1 MSEMKIKPLLKKYIF
16 DLFFLTGKIESR
28 RLLLGI
34 SLFVIIYAILF
45 FSIRPIGVSV
55 ELGMPSPQRI
65 TANREVVDYYTTNM
79 LREEAA
85 AAVSQVFD
93 QVPDVL
99 EDGKSA
105 IADFMTEIR
114 RVKGLQETGD
124 GEKADL
130 VRKTLGDQFSD
141 EFIYALMGMS
151 DYNLEILQRRMETI
165 FEEIV
170 SQGIKEEGIQS
181 ARKQLSQE
189 ISMLP
194 YDLEIRRG
202 AEVVLL
208 PLIEPNLIFN
218 AEATQA
224 KREAAMME
232 VEQVIIPKKSLIVQ
246 EGEKV
251 TEKHIAQLEAL
262 GLLGPRIHLGGY
274 FGLFFILLTIFTLVT
289 VYLYLF
295 HKDIY
300 ENITY
305 LLLLGLI
312 LVLTL
317 VFGLAARFFS
327 GYLIPVAM
335 SGILITVLFEPRLA
349 VLMNIILTL
358 LLGFVIDGEFNYI
371 VVLLV
376 GGLVAIYSVAN
387 LQRRSDLSKA
397 GIFVALANVVSI
409 VALYFFTTGFQLDY
423 EFLREFSIAVL
434 AGLGNGLFSAVMA
447 IGLLPYLESAFGMT
461 TAVTLLELSDPGRPL
476 LRKMLMEAPGTYHH
490 SVVVGN
496 LAEAVAESVG
506 ADPLLCRVSA
516 FYHDIGKI
524 KRPYFFVEN
533 QFTGDNPHSK
543 ISPNLSALIIRSHVK
558 DGVEFAREAKLP
570 LPVIDIIRQHHG
582 TSMISFF
589 YQQALE
595 RDKEI
600 NVSEEEF
607 RYEGPLPQSKEAAII
622 LLSDSVEAA
631 VRSLSHPVAGRIE
644 GMVRRIIKEKL
655 NDGQLDEAPL
665 TLKDL
670 DKIGDTFVHILTGI
684 FHRRIEY
691 PEKELR
697 ADLERGKNKYAGG
710 GK

>member
-1 MSEMKIKPLLKKYIF
+1 
-16 DLFFLTGKIESR
+16 
-28 RLLLGI
+28 
-34 SLFVIIYAILF
+34 
-45 FSIRPIGVSV
+45 
-55 ELGMPSPQRI
+55 
-65 TANREVVDYYTTNM
+65 
-79 LREEAA
+79 
-85 AAVSQVFD
+85 
-93 QVPDVL
+93 
-99 EDGKSA
+99 
-105 IADFMTEIR
+105 
-114 RVKGLQETGD
+114 
-124 GEKADL
+124 
-130 VRKTLGDQFSD
+130 
-141 EFIYALMGMS
+141 
-151 DYNLEILQRRMETI
+151 
-165 FEEIV
+165 
-170 SQGIKEEGIQS
+170 
-181 ARKQLSQE
+181 
-189 ISMLP
+189 
-194 YDLEIRRG
+194 
-202 AEVVLL
+202 
-208 PLIEPNLIFN
+208 
-218 AEATQA
+218 
-224 KREAAMME
+224 
-232 VEQVIIPKKSLIVQ
+232 
-246 EGEKV
+246 
-251 TEKHIAQLEAL
+251 
-262 GLLGPRIHLGGY
+262 
-274 FGLFFILLTIFTLVT
+274 
-289 VYLYLF
+289 
-295 HKDIY
+295 
-300 ENITY
+300 
-305 LLLLGLI
+305 
-312 LVLTL
+312 
-317 VFGLAARFFS
+317 
-327 GYLIPVAM
+327 
-335 SGILITVLFEPRLA
+335 
-349 VLMNIILTL
+349 
-358 LLGFVIDGEFNYI
+358 
-371 VVLLV
+371 
-376 GGLVAIYSVAN
+376 
-387 LQRRSDLSKA
+387 
-397 GIFVALANVVSI
+397 
-409 VALYFFTTGFQLDY
+409 
-423 EFLREFSIAVL
+423 
-434 AGLGNGLFSAVMA
+434 
-447 IGLLPYLESAFGMT
+447 
-461 TAVTLLELSDPGRPL
+461 
-476 LRKMLMEAPGTYHH
+476 MEAPGTYHH

-631 VRSLSHPVAGRIE
+631 VRSLSRPVAGRIE

>member
-1 MSEMKIKPLLKKYIF
+1 M
-16 DLFFLTGKIESR
+16 
-28 RLLLGI
+28 
-34 SLFVIIYAILF
+34 
-45 FSIRPIGVSV
+45 
-55 ELGMPSPQRI
+55 
-65 TANREVVDYYTTNM
+65 
-79 LREEAA
+79 
-85 AAVSQVFD
+85 
-93 QVPDVL
+93 
-99 EDGKSA
+99 
-105 IADFMTEIR
+105 
-114 RVKGLQETGD
+114 
-124 GEKADL
+124 
-130 VRKTLGDQFSD
+130 
-141 EFIYALMGMS
+141 
-151 DYNLEILQRRMETI
+151 
-165 FEEIV
+165 
-170 SQGIKEEGIQS
+170 
-181 ARKQLSQE
+181 
-189 ISMLP
+189 
-194 YDLEIRRG
+194 
-202 AEVVLL
+202 
-208 PLIEPNLIFN
+208 IFN

-251 TEKHIAQLEAL
+251 TRSISLSWRP
-262 GLLGPRIHLGGY
+262 GLLGPRIHLEGISV
-274 FGLFFILLTIFTLVT
+274 FFILLTIFTLVT

-631 VRSLSHPVAGRIE
+631 VRSLSRPVAGRIE

-655 NDGQLDEAPL
+655 NDGQLDEAP
-665 TLKDL
+665 
-670 DKIGDTFVHILTGI
+670 
-684 FHRRIEY
+684 
-691 PEKELR
+691 
-697 ADLERGKNKYAGG
+697 
-710 GK
+710 